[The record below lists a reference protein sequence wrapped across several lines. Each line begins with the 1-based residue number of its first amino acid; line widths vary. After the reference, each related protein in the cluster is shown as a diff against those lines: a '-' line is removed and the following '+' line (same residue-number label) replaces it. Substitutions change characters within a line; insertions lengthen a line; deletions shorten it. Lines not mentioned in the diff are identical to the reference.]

1 MATALQSFRCNGS
14 LRPSTLISVA
24 LANGGSARLAH
35 KNNSLSRPGS
45 IQAEN
50 ALTSFCRCVSRQNLP
65 SHANAASCPR
75 HFFFPHLGEP
85 FRAPRPSPP
94 AGLVRALA
102 TVLLFGLSRGRNS
115 AFRRRDKAGSANAS
129 QETPSAAAR
138 TWTVLQFGSHSPR
151 SGRRRGHVG
160 LAAQAQDNAVNGV
173 DNQGPGQ

>member
-24 LANGGSARLAH
+24 LANGGSARLAY

-75 HFFFPHLGEP
+75 HFFFPRLGEP
-85 FRAPRPSPP
+85 FRAPRSSPP

-115 AFRRRDKAGSANAS
+115 AFRRRDKAGSAAIR
-129 QETPSAAAR
+129 QDQQTHR
-138 TWTVLQFGSHSPR
+138 K
-151 SGRRRGHVG
+151 RRPALRP
-160 LAAQAQDNAVNGV
+160 
-173 DNQGPGQ
+173 GPGQCSNSGRTRRAQAAGVATSGLRRRRRTMR